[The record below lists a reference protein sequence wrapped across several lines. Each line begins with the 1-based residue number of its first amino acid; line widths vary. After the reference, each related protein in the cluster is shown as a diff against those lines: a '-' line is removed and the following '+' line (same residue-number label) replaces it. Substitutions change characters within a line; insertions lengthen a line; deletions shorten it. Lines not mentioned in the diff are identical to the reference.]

1 MDEELQPLVDWFD
14 REQRDLPWRG
24 SPSPYAVW
32 ISEIMLQQ
40 TQVATVLP
48 YFQRWMERFPTVEA
62 LASASIDEV
71 IKMWEGLGYY
81 SRARNLRAAAQRIVE
96 QHGGLLP
103 ESEGELLA
111 LPGIGPYTAAA
122 IRAFAFHRRAAAVD
136 GNVMRVMGRYW
147 AIEEPLSN
155 TPALRHRIE
164 AALPKERPW
173 VATEGLIELGA
184 TLCSPRV
191 PQCDLCP
198 LRPGCQAR
206 KIGRQSELPIKPT
219 KVAVT
224 RLVRQ
229 VALIESQGSLL
240 VRRVPPGEV
249 MADLYHFPYAEEPES
264 LDHLFSRWGLRPELV
279 APLSRVNHGFTRY
292 HATLIPSYYRL
303 EAVVPVLGYS
313 WVDREG
319 LNEIPFCS
327 GHREIYREW
336 GKKEGAIH

>member
-1 MDEELQPLVDWFD
+1 MDEELKPLVDWFD

-32 ISEIMLQQ
+32 VSEIMLQQ

-48 YFQRWMERFPTVEA
+48 YFNRWMERFPTVEA
-62 LASASIDEV
+62 LASASLDEV
-71 IKMWEGLGYY
+71 VKMWEGLGYY
-81 SRARNLRAAAQRIVE
+81 SRARNLRTAAQRVVE

-103 ESEGELLA
+103 ESEEELLA

-184 TLCSPRV
+184 TLCSPRA
-191 PQCDLCP
+191 PQCDRCP
-198 LRPGCQAR
+198 LGSGCQAR
-206 KIGRQSELPIKPT
+206 KIGRQSELPIKPA

-224 RLVRQ
+224 RLVRH
-229 VALIESQGSLL
+229 VALIESQDALL
-240 VRRVPPGEV
+240 VRRAPKGEV
-249 MADLYHFPYAEEPES
+249 MADLYHFPYAEEPEK
-264 LDHLFSRWGLRPELV
+264 LEELFARFELNPQLI

-292 HATLIPSYYRL
+292 RASLIPFYYRL
-303 EAVVPVLGYS
+303 EVAVSVVGYD
-313 WVDREG
+313 WMDREE
-319 LNEIPFCS
+319 LAQIPFCS
-327 GHREIYREW
+327 GHREIYGEW
-336 GKKEGAIH
+336 TRRSI